1 MVTAKAALRLAVEL
15 DPQKL
20 IGETAK
26 NIDAL
31 NRQYQNQLDGRID
44 LYLAVTDEL
53 GLRVPRLP
61 LPP

>member
-1 MVTAKAALRLAVEL
+1 LAVEL

-31 NRQYQNQLDGRID
+31 NPQYQNQLDGRID
-44 LYLAVTDEL
+44 LYLAVTGDW
-53 GLRVPRLP
+53 GYAFHGFP